1 MGVNIMYNVYS
12 IFDIWKGGE
21 DMPIMGDNPW
31 KYYTS
36 DEHPEHLDVKKE
48 KKERVILLIVALVF
62 IGLLIVG
69 LVVK

>member
-1 MGVNIMYNVYS
+1 
-12 IFDIWKGGE
+12 
-21 DMPIMGDNPW
+21 MPIMGDNPW

-36 DEHPEHLDVKKE
+36 DEHPEHIDVKKE

-69 LVVK
+69 FVVK